1 MSLVIDVNQ
10 TASNGSL
17 VADKKF
23 SLLLDLSQSAPSGT
37 LMTDKKLSLLLESGQ
52 STPCRIPL
60 AEKSCALL
68 TDSSQSAPSSGLMH
82 SENGSLLIGSSNSA
96 IQDKSLGLL
105 STHFFR
111 TTSKE
116 RALTWYNGILGSVT
130 VRKKSKFVGNATW
143 HILRWGSV
151 SGYCESNGV
160 KLAPRKLS
168 FRV

>member
-23 SLLLDLSQSAPSGT
+23 SLLLDLSQSAPSVT

-52 STPCRIPL
+52 SAPCGISV
-60 AEKSCALL
+60 AEKNCALL
-68 TDSSQSAPSSGLMH
+68 TDSSQSTPSSGLMD
-82 SENGSLLIGSSNSA
+82 SENRSIIICSSNSA

-105 STHFFR
+105 SRHFFR

-116 RALTWYNGILGSVT
+116 KALTWYNGILGSVT
-130 VRKKSKFVGNATW
+130 VRKKSKFFGNTTW
-143 HILRWGSV
+143 CILRWGSV

-168 FRV
+168 SRV